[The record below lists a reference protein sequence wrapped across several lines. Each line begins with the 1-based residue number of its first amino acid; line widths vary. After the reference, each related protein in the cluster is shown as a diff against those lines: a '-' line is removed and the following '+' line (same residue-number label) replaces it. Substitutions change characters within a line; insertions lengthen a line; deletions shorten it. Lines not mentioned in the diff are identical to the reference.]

1 MVMMSWSSV
10 ILRWKRLGREEEYDE
25 EYDEEYEYD
34 GRREGTHHATIVLR
48 PE

>member
-10 ILRWKRLGREEEYDE
+10 ILRWKRLGRDE
-25 EYDEEYEYD
+25 EYDEEYD